1 MATVFAP
8 FDSYTV
14 YYTARGQ
21 DAQIAAAV
29 IDCFDQ
35 GSWIGQIQFLPKS
48 LPFTN
53 GGGAA
58 PPPPNLLVIY
68 YSVDEF
74 PNVYTIIR
82 NEKPLAIWFDLDN
95 RYGYVLTTDQE
106 PVGQPDPQAPLRAA
120 REAATPVVVQTS
132 RVPGGQGSG

>member
-14 YYTARGQ
+14 YYTAKGQ

-29 IDCFDQ
+29 IDCYDQ
-35 GSWIGQIQFLPKS
+35 GNWIGQIQFLPKS

-53 GGGAA
+53 GGGATSS
-58 PPPPNLLVIY
+58 PPNFLILY

-74 PNVYTIIR
+74 PNVYAIIR
-82 NEKPLAIWFDLDN
+82 HEKPLAVWFDLDDE
-95 RYGYVLTTDQE
+95 YGYVLTTDQE
-106 PVGQPDPQAPLRAA
+106 PVGDPDPQAALRSA
-120 REAATPVVVQTS
+120 REAGVPVAVQTT
-132 RVPGGQGSG
+132 RVPGG